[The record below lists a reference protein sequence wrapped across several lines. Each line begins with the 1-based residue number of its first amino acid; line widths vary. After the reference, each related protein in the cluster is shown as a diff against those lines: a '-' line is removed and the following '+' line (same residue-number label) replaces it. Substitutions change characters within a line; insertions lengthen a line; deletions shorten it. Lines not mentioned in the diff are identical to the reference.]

1 MKKLISL
8 LLVVVM
14 VFSLC
19 ACSGSDS
26 TTANAD
32 SKPADSATTTP
43 TEPASSTPAT
53 NDDPN
58 VLKAGFGRVDSAP
71 ETDLVH
77 IAGGSAA
84 DDPATDGMLDT
95 LAVTCIALQKNG
107 ETYLVYTCDI
117 VDIVDFYKTVDNEVS
132 AATGISKDHI
142 ILNATHTHSAPTMK
156 PSDLNL
162 PGAPEYN
169 VLFNAACLEAAQ
181 NAIADLSPVGDLSYG
196 SIMTENMVRVR
207 HYLMK
212 DGSTYGNGHGT
223 SEGLS
228 SGYKE
233 HLYPSDEECQ
243 VILMTRPAED
253 KKDIVLFNL
262 GAHATIVSGTN
273 TSALSADFPFP
284 ARQYIE
290 ENGDYLA
297 AYFIAAAGDQ
307 TPGSKIP
314 GEIKHKNHFDYGAAL
329 GEYVLNCIENNM
341 TVSEGTDISFYTEKY
356 IAKRMKDGIEDT
368 DRVSK
373 AKEIMALRSQ
383 FGQNS
388 SQVKEKL
395 KEYGFTNYYEA
406 SGLSGRASAPETGFF
421 PISTML
427 IGDVGM
433 VFFAGEMFGSQGR
446 QLKDNSPVFTFVITC
461 SEDDQG
467 YFPHALAKEESFYE
481 YDQTKYAMGTGE
493 AVAERYVETL
503 TALMN
508 GEEPAPLPPV

>member
-1 MKKLISL
+1 MKKLLSL
-8 LLVVVM
+8 LLAMALVL
-14 VFSLC
+14 SLC
-19 ACSGSDS
+19 ACGGSNAGTAANNEKAPE
-26 TTANAD
+26 TTAATAE
-32 SKPADSATTTP
+32 PAP
-43 TEPASSTPAT
+43 TEDS
-53 NDDPN
+53 N
-58 VLKAGFGRVDSAP
+58 VLKAGFARIDTAP

-84 DDPATDGMLDT
+84 DDPATDGLLDT

-107 ETYLVYTCDI
+107 ETYLIYTCDI
-117 VDIVDFYKTVDNEVS
+117 VDIVDFYKTIDNEVS
-132 AATGISKDHI
+132 EATGVSKDHI

-156 PSDLNL
+156 PSDINL
-162 PGAPEYN
+162 PGAAEYN

-181 NAIADLSPVGDLSYG
+181 DAIADLSPVGELSYG

-207 HYLMK
+207 HYRMN

-223 SEGLS
+223 SAGLA

-233 HLYPSDEECQ
+233 HLYDADEECQ
-243 VILMTRPAED
+243 VILLTRPAED
-253 KKDIVLFNL
+253 KPDIVLFNL
-262 GAHATIVSGTN
+262 GAHATTVSGTN

-284 ARQYIE
+284 ARNYIE

-307 TPGSKIP
+307 TPGSKIA
-314 GEIKHKNHFDYGAAL
+314 GEIKNKNHYDQGEAL
-329 GEYVLNCIENNM
+329 GQYVLTCLENNM

-368 DRVSK
+368 TRVAQ
-373 AKEIMALRSQ
+373 AKEIMALKSQ
-383 FGQNS
+383 YGQS
-388 SQVKEKL
+388 SKQVKEKCA
-395 KEYGFTNYYEA
+395 EYGFANYYEA
-406 SGLSGRASAPETGFF
+406 SGLSARASAPETGFF

-446 QLKDNSPVFTFVITC
+446 QLKNDSPVFTFVVTC

-467 YFPHALAKEESFYE
+467 YFPNAIAKEESFYE

-493 AVAERYVETL
+493 AVAARYVETL
-503 TALMN
+503 TALMK
-508 GEEPAPLPPV
+508 GEEPAALPPVE